1 MKNCSYRKKLLITH
15 LGIVIIVVLA
25 ITTLMTLTASQQTV
39 AGNLASLRL
48 LTEQATINFLSKAE
62 SIRQHVYTTAVSTG
76 VPGLVRQMRSQ
87 NIRSNDYLQSKQDLI
102 VALSKM
108 LDTSA
113 LYDFVTVRV
122 DDGECVSNNFYN
134 SRDTSAAA
142 YYRRIENAAVALL
155 NAPQYAA
162 NHYGANAWV
171 RTADSDLFLLRDVY
185 TTNQLRHVGRIA
197 VHIPEENLVSLD
209 ERNQDSHYTLL
220 FYNKQGSLLALAGK
234 QMDSDEWADITP
246 DSIINESIKTAR
258 GAYAAYLCQN
268 DGWQAIG
275 LLPNSVVNEVQNS
288 VLQSS
293 ALVALLGIAA
303 GLGLACAVSA
313 QLSGQISR
321 LVDSMS
327 RVEAGDLTV
336 TLPVESNDEIGT
348 LTSHF
353 NTMTA
358 KIQELV
364 NRLVQEEANKR
375 QAEYQNLEYEYRFL
389 QWQINPHFIYNALET
404 VNALAKMDGNDEL
417 CDMIM
422 LLSAYFRRNAETMRK
437 RFAPVREEF
446 RSLKQYVKIYHHIYI
461 YEDTLEVPFTYSPEA
476 GEALIPTMMIQPL
489 LENALVHGANAQ
501 GHSRVNV
508 DAFTRQDTLV
518 IQIQDNGQGMDGQT
532 IAKLLS
538 GAEPKEQLERTSL
551 GVRNVTE
558 RMRLIYGS
566 SASLTIT
573 SAPGK
578 GTCVEMH
585 LPLSYTEWRQPL
597 KQE

>member
-1 MKNCSYRKKLLITH
+1 M
-15 LGIVIIVVLA
+15 
-25 ITTLMTLTASQQTV
+25 
-39 AGNLASLRL
+39 
-48 LTEQATINFLSKAE
+48 
-62 SIRQHVYTTAVSTG
+62 
-76 VPGLVRQMRSQ
+76 
-87 NIRSNDYLQSKQDLI
+87 
-102 VALSKM
+102 
-108 LDTSA
+108 
-113 LYDFVTVRV
+113 
-122 DDGECVSNNFYN
+122 
-134 SRDTSAAA
+134 
-142 YYRRIENAAVALL
+142 
-155 NAPQYAA
+155 
-162 NHYGANAWV
+162 
-171 RTADSDLFLLRDVY
+171 
-185 TTNQLRHVGRIA
+185 
-197 VHIPEENLVSLD
+197 
-209 ERNQDSHYTLL
+209 
-220 FYNKQGSLLALAGK
+220 
-234 QMDSDEWADITP
+234 
-246 DSIINESIKTAR
+246 
-258 GAYAAYLCQN
+258 
-268 DGWQAIG
+268 
-275 LLPNSVVNEVQNS
+275 
-288 VLQSS
+288 
-293 ALVALLGIAA
+293 
-303 GLGLACAVSA
+303 
-313 QLSGQISR
+313 
-321 LVDSMS
+321 
-327 RVEAGDLTV
+327 
-336 TLPVESNDEIGT
+336 
-348 LTSHF
+348 
-353 NTMTA
+353 
-358 KIQELV
+358 
-364 NRLVQEEANKR
+364 
-375 QAEYQNLEYEYRFL
+375 
-389 QWQINPHFIYNALET
+389 
-404 VNALAKMDGNDEL
+404 NALAKMDGNDEL